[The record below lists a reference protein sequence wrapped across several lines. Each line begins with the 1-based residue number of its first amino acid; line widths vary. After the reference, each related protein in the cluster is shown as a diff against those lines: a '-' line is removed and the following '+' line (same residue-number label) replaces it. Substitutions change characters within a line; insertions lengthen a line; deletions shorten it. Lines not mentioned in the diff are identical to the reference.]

1 MDYKLSDTDENYF
14 IQTITSFV
22 LQKYKLFMT
31 FKGLKIKSI
40 LIFPLTHPDTIHYSI
55 TILQESNE
63 FSQGLYITL
72 LIRDSAISVFVPNEF
87 YNTFNKK

>member
-1 MDYKLSDTDENYF
+1 
-14 IQTITSFV
+14 
-22 LQKYKLFMT
+22 MT
-31 FKGLKIKSI
+31 FKGLEINSL
-40 LIFPLTHPDTIHYSI
+40 LIFPLTHPNTIHYNI

-87 YNTFNKK
+87 YNNCNKK